1 MRLHPSN
8 TETLRL
14 INTQNQKQKEKD
26 FLSSGTLHELF
37 HIKACRSSS
46 EVERARACF
55 SRLVVA
61 VEVDMVMVVDRALS
75 QHLVQEHEA
84 ERIGG
89 GTRRMGSRYWMVI
102 HAWWNGRERKQR
114 RWMGMGVRMRMRMRV
129 WVLMWMLVLMRMRMP
144 MSMKRRRAAEIE
156 EGQECTS
163 ALVIGWVMEV
173 ATILPMLALQQPVI
187 VPVMRCQAEPAP
199 FVTANAFIPL
209 VNLKSEECST
219 GTKLTCY
226 MIASCVLMN
235 GSFAPGARLCCL
247 LYPLR
252 GSLLTLSQP
261 TGPMVVLLTSL
272 MFVPRYIMMHTHA
285 TLTRIALGF
294 RATSRINLASIA
306 ARVETPLEF
315 RDAAHCRP
323 RG

>member
-14 INTQNQKQKEKD
+14 NNTQNQKQKEKD

-114 RWMGMGVRMRMRMRV
+114 RWMGMGMGVRMRMRMRV

-199 FVTANAFIPL
+199 FVTANA
-209 VNLKSEECST
+209 
-219 GTKLTCY
+219 CY